1 MGKYIL
7 KRILLFIP
15 TLIVISLL
23 AFIISLNS
31 PTDPVEKLVQSAAN
45 DSDLNAESSAT
56 EKLRFEVRK
65 RLGLDLPVFYIS
77 LGSIAECDTLYRV
90 ADRSHQDMLS
100 KLTSQYG
107 NWSYIESYYHTL
119 LTYSIKSDAYKPDSI
134 SKIGYTKNQL
144 NNILNETSLNV
155 RNLLEISDDIRI
167 VATIKSLRKSYSE
180 NSILFEG
187 LSKELGALETA
198 YEQVKNNR
206 KKWKI
211 FIPNFTWNGMDNQYN
226 LWLFGSKKRNRLGII
241 RGDFGSS
248 YIDNKPVGQKM
259 KEMFPYSFFLVV
271 VSIILAYFIS
281 IPLGIYSAYKKG
293 ALFDNVSSVVVFMLY
308 SLPSFFVATWLL
320 YKFANPDN
328 YWWFHPNGVKDP
340 DTYNNDWGFLSLDKI
355 RHQAPY
361 FVLPIIAFTYSSFAF
376 ISRIMRVSMIDV
388 MASDYIRTARAK
400 GLSEKRVVLKHALK
414 NALLPIITMFS
425 NIFPAAI
432 GGSVILET
440 IFGIPGMG
448 SAIYEAVLGVDI
460 PMIVAVF
467 TLTGVLTVIG
477 YLSSD
482 ILYVLADPRISY
494 EKK

>member
-77 LGSIAECDTLYRV
+77 LGSIAECDTLYRI

-198 YEQVKNNR
+198 YEQVKNNS

-226 LWLFGSKKRNRLGII
+226 LWLFGSKIL
-241 RGDFGSS
+241 
-248 YIDNKPVGQKM
+248 ID
-259 KEMFPYSFFLVV
+259 
-271 VSIILAYFIS
+271 
-281 IPLGIYSAYKKG
+281 
-293 ALFDNVSSVVVFMLY
+293 
-308 SLPSFFVATWLL
+308 
-320 YKFANPDN
+320 
-328 YWWFHPNGVKDP
+328 
-340 DTYNNDWGFLSLDKI
+340 
-355 RHQAPY
+355 
-361 FVLPIIAFTYSSFAF
+361 
-376 ISRIMRVSMIDV
+376 
-388 MASDYIRTARAK
+388 
-400 GLSEKRVVLKHALK
+400 
-414 NALLPIITMFS
+414 
-425 NIFPAAI
+425 
-432 GGSVILET
+432 
-440 IFGIPGMG
+440 
-448 SAIYEAVLGVDI
+448 
-460 PMIVAVF
+460 
-467 TLTGVLTVIG
+467 
-477 YLSSD
+477 
-482 ILYVLADPRISY
+482 
-494 EKK
+494 

>member
-1 MGKYIL
+1 MEKYIL
-7 KRILLFIP
+7 KRILIFIP

-45 DSDLNAESSAT
+45 DSDINAESSAT
-56 EKLRFEVRK
+56 EKLRSEVRK

-77 LGSIAECDTLYRV
+77 FGSIAECDTLYRIT
-90 ADRSHQDMLS
+90 DRSHQKMLS
-100 KLTSQYG
+100 QLTSQYG
-107 NWSYIESYYHTL
+107 NWSEIESYYQTL
-119 LTYSIKSDAYKPDSI
+119 ISYSTKSDSYKPDST

-155 RNLLEISDDIRI
+155 RNLLEISDDARI
-167 VATIKSLRKSYSE
+167 VATLESLQKSYSA
-180 NSILFEG
+180 NTILFEG
-187 LSKELGALETA
+187 LFEELNALEKS
-198 YEQVKNNR
+198 YEKLKSNSE
-206 KKWKI
+206 KWKTY
-211 FIPNFTWNGMDNQYN
+211 IPNFNWNGMDNQYN

-259 KEMFPYSFFLVV
+259 NEMFPYSFFLVV

-293 ALFDNVSSVVVFMLY
+293 SLFDNVSSVIVFMLY

-328 YWWFHPNGVKDP
+328 FWWFHLNGVKDP
-340 DTYNNDWGFLSLDKI
+340 DTYNNDWGLFSLEKI

-376 ISRIMRVSMIDV
+376 ISRIMRVSMVDV

-448 SAIYEAVLGVDI
+448 SAIYEAVLAVDI

-477 YLSSD
+477 YLFSD

>member
-1 MGKYIL
+1 
-7 KRILLFIP
+7 LLFIP
-15 TLIVISLL
+15 TLVVISLL

-65 RLGLDLPVFYIS
+65 RLGLDLPVFYLSIGS
-77 LGSIAECDTLYRV
+77 LAECDTLYRIS
-90 ADRSHQDMLS
+90 DRSHQDMLS
-100 KLTSQYG
+100 KLTGQYG
-107 NWSYIESYYHTL
+107 NWSQIEKYYHKL
-119 LTYSIKSDAYKPDSI
+119 LTYSQKSDSYLPDSLA
-134 SKIGYTKNQL
+134 KTGYTKNQL
-144 NNILNETSLNV
+144 NNILNETSLYV
-155 RNLLEISDDIRI
+155 RNLLEISDDTRI
-167 VATIKSLRKSYSE
+167 VATIESLRKSYSE

-187 LSKELGALETA
+187 LLKELAGLEIA
-198 YEQVKNNR
+198 YEQLKNNSE
-206 KKWKI
+206 KWKTY
-211 FIPNFTWNGMDNQYN
+211 IPYFTWNGMNNQYN
-226 LWLFGSKKRNRLGII
+226 LWLFGSKKRNRSGVV

-259 KEMFPYSFFLVV
+259 KEMFPYSFFLVI

-293 ALFDNVSSVVVFMLY
+293 SVFDNISSVVVFMLY
-308 SLPSFFVATWLL
+308 SLPGFFVATWLL

-328 YWWFHPNGVKDP
+328 FWWFHPNGVKDP
-340 DTYNNDWGFLSLDKI
+340 DTFNKDWGLFSLEKI

-361 FVLPIIAFTYSSFAF
+361 FVLPVVAFTYSSFAF

-400 GLSEKRVVLKHALK
+400 GLSENSVVLKHALR

-425 NIFPAAI
+425 NIFPAVI

-482 ILYVLADPRISY
+482 ILYVLADPRITY